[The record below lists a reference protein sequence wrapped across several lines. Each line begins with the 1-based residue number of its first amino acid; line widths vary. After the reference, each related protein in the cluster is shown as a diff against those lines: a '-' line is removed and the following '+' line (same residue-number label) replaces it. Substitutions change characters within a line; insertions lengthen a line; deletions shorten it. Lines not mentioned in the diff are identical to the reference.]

1 VRRALETLVL
11 LSLPA
16 VAVAVCVLR
25 LESPVDLGP
34 AAATCLLALLPAV
47 LRPLW
52 ARAAAAVAG
61 ALIVA
66 WIAFGPAPWDLL
78 PGREA
83 EWLDPIGSKID
94 RGLLDFADQAV
105 PLNPVERPE
114 MHGLVLA
121 WLYLLLLAVGLAVAA
136 RRIVLAAG
144 LVVAGAGWAATLV
157 ERRDELAIGAL
168 LLAAVLWLVLLE
180 RKPAFRR
187 ALSGLVA
194 GLAVVGLAAGAS
206 SSVSAQGVLDWRDW
220 NLYRPAGGQV
230 GLQYVWNASYRGIDF
245 PDKQTT
251 VLRVRAPER
260 ALYWRAS
267 TLDTFTADRW
277 IENLYPIALGRRPG
291 RITSGAMIPAE
302 ARDRSKWVRQQVR
315 IEALE
320 DAHLVGA
327 ATPMLIEAPQLGRLF
342 YLEGGVTTAPE
353 GLRHGQLY
361 VVHSYAPQPTPLQL
375 RRSPPN
381 YPSGSVRYVTLER
394 AGLPLYGEPGR
405 KRTIDRIFRNRG
417 YESLWP
423 YQPLWRQAQLLA
435 AGAESPYAATLAVER
450 WLRAEGGFRYE
461 EQPVQTRGIPPLAD
475 FATRTRAGYCQHF
488 AGTMAL
494 MLRLL
499 GVPSRVAVGF
509 TSGTWR
515 DGVWTVTDHQ
525 AHAWVEAWFE
535 GWGWLTFDPTPG
547 RGTVSATYTLAS
559 DSADARAA
567 LGVPDPPTV
576 PDLSPGGIGIGSAA
590 EPGSRDRRAWLTLI
604 LPVLVAL
611 LAALLGLAKFVRRRS
626 RYLTRDARRV
636 ASAARAELA
645 DWLRDQGIEVAPRAT
660 AGDVAD
666 FTESRLGVSARAFAA
681 AASRAR
687 YGPPDDADAAAHD
700 ARREL
705 RLVLHALRARLSP
718 RQRLRGF
725 FALRSLRRA

>member
-1 VRRALETLVL
+1 VRRALETLVFL
-11 LSLPA
+11 ALPA
-16 VAVAVCVLR
+16 IAVAVCVLR

-34 AAATCLLALLPAV
+34 AAATCLLALLPGV

-52 ARAAAAVAG
+52 ARAAATVAG
-61 ALIVA
+61 ALVVA
-66 WIAFGPAPWDLL
+66 WLAFGPAPWDLL
-78 PGREA
+78 PGRDA

-94 RGLLDFADQAV
+94 HGLLDFGDQAV
-105 PLNPVERPE
+105 PLDPVERPE
-114 MHGLVLA
+114 MHGLVLV
-121 WLYLLLLAVGLAVAA
+121 WLYLLLLTVGLAVAA

-157 ERRDELAIGAL
+157 ERRSELAIGAL

-180 RKPAFRR
+180 REPAPRR

-194 GLAVVGLAAGAS
+194 GVAVVGLAAGAA

-220 NLYRPAGGQV
+220 NLYQPGGQV
-230 GLQYVWNASYRGIDF
+230 GLQYIWNANYRGIDF
-245 PDKQTT
+245 PHKQTT
-251 VLRVRAPER
+251 VLRIRAPQR

-277 IENLYPIALGRRPG
+277 IENLYPIALGGRPG
-291 RITSGAMIPAE
+291 RITSGPMIPDE
-302 ARDRSKWVRQQVR
+302 ALDRSKWVRQQVR

-327 ATPMLIEAPQLGRLF
+327 ATPMRIEAPQLGRLF
-342 YLEGGVTTAPE
+342 YLEGGVTTAPQ
-353 GLRHGQLY
+353 GVRRGQLY
-361 VVHSYAPQPTPLQL
+361 VVHSYAPEPTPLQL
-375 RRSPPN
+375 RRSQPKYPP
-381 YPSGSVRYVTLER
+381 GSVRYVTLER

-405 KRTIDRIFRNRG
+405 KRTIDRILRNRG

-423 YQPLWRQAQLLA
+423 YRPLWREAQRLA

-525 AHAWVEAWFE
+525 AHAWVEAWFD

-576 PDLSPGGIGIGSAA
+576 PDLGPGGIGVGAVA
-590 EPGSRDRRAWLTLI
+590 EPGSRDRRPWLTLI

-611 LAALLGLAKFVRRRS
+611 LAAVLALAKFARRRS
-626 RYLTRDARRV
+626 RYLTRDARRL

-645 DWLRDQGIEVAPRAT
+645 DWLRDQGIEVATHAT
-660 AGDVAD
+660 ARDVANV
-666 FTESRLGVSARAFAA
+666 TESRLGVSARAFATA
-681 AASRAR
+681 VSRAR
-687 YGPPDDADAAAHD
+687 YGPPGDADDAAHD